1 MGVAAEVVALLVAGP
16 LVDKVGRHNVVS
28 MGLLLGGGTCL
39 ACANVPG
46 TTVVAVLA
54 AIGKF
59 GCSGESC
66 YASAR
71 HALCGG
77 AAIEEWCECRVAE
90 CRAVAGPSA
99 VSATMSVQRLR
110 CQPGAWLYAVLVQWA
125 CGALLAQSVAASQFC
140 LNSEG
145 FKIRG

>member
-28 MGLLLGGGTCL
+28 MGLLLGGGACL

-59 GCSGESC
+59 GCSGEF
-66 YASAR
+66 
-71 HALCGG
+71 
-77 AAIEEWCECRVAE
+77 
-90 CRAVAGPSA
+90 
-99 VSATMSVQRLR
+99 T
-110 CQPGAWLYAVLVQWA
+110 LV
-125 CGALLAQSVAASQFC
+125 VV
-140 LNSEG
+140 
-145 FKIRG
+145 I